1 MDLSKW
7 YFKINQ
13 FFSDNRNYICLLLI
27 IFVILY
33 VVRIIIID
41 RRKAYK
47 ISDLKFYPKTKLSTN
62 KTYYCTNYWIFERRK
77 ARAINSIKAGTKIND
92 SIILL
97 DKVFTDKY
105 NGAILEQEVFFN
117 YVTTAEWNRRTGNT
131 VNIKQTVKG
140 NSGNVN
146 ISNPIGNVTYNIQNW
161 NEEVHSSNLSNE
173 DKLLVLQV
181 LGLINAKKAVQ
192 PSLAKRCIN
201 ILTGMNTMFT
211 FSKTLI
217 GILSKFIN

>member
-1 MDLSKW
+1 MDLSEW
-7 YFKINQ
+7 YFKLNQ
-13 FFSDNRNYICLLLI
+13 FFNDKINYICLLLI
-27 IFVILY
+27 IFLILY

-41 RRKAYK
+41 RRKDYK
-47 ISDLKFYPKTKLSTN
+47 ISDLKFYSKTKLSTN
-62 KTYYCTNYWIFERRK
+62 KTYYCTNYRILERRK
-77 ARAINSIKAGTKIND
+77 ARAIRNIRPGTQIND

-97 DKVFTDKY
+97 DRVYSVYSKETK
-105 NGAILEQEVFFN
+105 GEKEVFFN
-117 YVTTAEWNRRTGNT
+117 YTTTAEWNRRYGNT

-161 NEEVHSSNLSNE
+161 NEEVYSSNLSNE
-173 DKLLVLQV
+173 DKLLILQV
-181 LGLINAKKAVQ
+181 LGLINAKKTVQ

-201 ILTGMNTMFT
+201 ILTGMNTLFT

-217 GILSKFIN
+217 SLLSKYID